1 MRPSASG
8 ASPYSARP
16 ILARA
21 SATHTVTGSVS
32 GNVYGLIKCNRLTGE
47 PDKLTVWGQYA
58 RGGRAVLEGAG
69 PAGNCKLRE
78 LFTVPVDRELTP
90 LCFGV
95 VDAEMIDFVGLVAR
109 PVGGYGLSVAHRFVL
124 SFARSIAA
132 RSRVMRSPVAAGDG
146 GA

>member
-1 MRPSASG
+1 MSCAS
-8 ASPYSARP
+8 SS
-16 ILARA
+16 
-21 SATHTVTGSVS
+21 HTVRGSVS

-47 PDKLTVWGQYA
+47 PDKLTVRGQYA
-58 RGGRAVLEGAG
+58 RGGRPALEGTG

-78 LFTVPVDRELTP
+78 LFTVPVDREQAP
-90 LCFGV
+90 LCFRV
-95 VDAEMIDFVGLVAR
+95 ADAEMIDLVGLVAR

-132 RSRVMRSPVAAGDG
+132 RSKAVRVLVAAGDG